1 MATSDHD
8 LTPSPST
15 PRRRRRRLLAI
26 VGVLGVAVIAF
37 VLVYFEPQAAFIDDE
52 VNETLPGLDAVA
64 FAEDATTTTIAVTVP
79 TTAPAESTET
89 SAPDPTSPT
98 AAPQT
103 VPAETAPPQTAAP
116 ETSAPETTTTT
127 IAAAPA
133 NSVSAALASAAAT
146 GAPVVLSRAEFF
158 SGEHSTTG
166 TALVVALPDGSIV
179 VRFEDLDT
187 SNGPDL
193 RVVLS
198 PDEASESWKY
208 SGRTHLGELK
218 GNIGDQNYS
227 IESEIDLT
235 AYKSVVI
242 WCERFS
248 VAFGAAAIDVVA

>member
-8 LTPSPST
+8 LAPEPGTSR
-15 PRRRRRRLLAI
+15 RRRRRRLLAI
-26 VGVLGVAVIAF
+26 VATLGVAVIAF

-52 VNETLPGLDAVA
+52 VHETLPGLDAVA
-64 FAEDATTTTIAVTVP
+64 FAETTS
-79 TTAPAESTET
+79 TTATSVAPAST
-89 SAPDPTSPT
+89 APVDTTPAST
-98 AAPQT
+98 AAPAAPASTESVPAVPATAET
-103 VPAETAPPQTAAP
+103 VP
-116 ETSAPETTTTT
+116 
-127 IAAAPA
+127 AAPA
-133 NSVSAALASAAAT
+133 NSVSAAVASAAAT
-146 GAPVVLSRAEFF
+146 GMPVVLSRAEFF
-158 SGEHSTTG
+158 SGEHSTSG
-166 TALVVALPDGSIV
+166 TALVVVLPDGSVV
-179 VRFEDLDT
+179 VRFEGLET

-198 PDEASESWKY
+198 PDEASDAWKY

-227 IESEIDLT
+227 IASDIDLT